1 VENRPGAEWAEQLN
15 FSREDRVKIL
25 SGNARRLL
33 KL

>member
-1 VENRPGAEWAEQLN
+1 MDVEDTAGLVESLN
-15 FSREDRVKIL
+15 LPAADQELIL